1 MDTLLCGEEP
11 EDKSDLLKMKGLP
24 KDLDLTCVK
33 SVHESVILCV
43 WRGEAWEKYM
53 CCLSTSS
60 ACIQKQTNAAKIHL
74 VIESVPQYRRNCFFV
89 LKEKVQGF

>member
-33 SVHESVILCV
+33 SVHESVVLCV
-43 WRGEAWEKYM
+43 CGGGRLGK
-53 CCLSTSS
+53 STC
-60 ACIQKQTNAAKIHL
+60 A
-74 VIESVPQYRRNCFFV
+74 V
-89 LKEKVQGF
+89 